1 MDTPDIRLSPLQGS
15 DVGPFINAAE
25 LYQTVN
31 INNRTDVR
39 DVLAIRKIETISNV
53 PDDWTAGDPCLPVG
67 FPLTGVI
74 CNKESSPRVIIVN
87 LTNMGITGD
96 IPASIANLTALT
108 QLLLGNNNLSGPITE
123 LSTLQLQNNQLTGD
137 IPSSLE
143 KLPMLN
149 ELFLENNNLNE
160 AVPAGLIK
168 PGLNLRVHPQNKTS
182 DKKNSKGR
190 WIIGL
195 AVGYKDDPN
204 EFQKLAVE
212 YTEEDIKAATNSY
225 STFIGKGGF
234 GSVFYGRLSGN
245 AVAVKMLST
254 DSFQGKQEFRNEVF
268 PFLPNTEFFIK
279 YNNFIHP
286 LLLFQPKF
294 PTYILVLV
302 FLAPGPARL
311 EKPLN
316 WQTRVDIAF
325 QAPEGLLYLHEGCSP
340 PNIHRDIKC
349 SNILL
354 DKRMF
359 AKIYDFGLSKLL
371 DNNQSY
377 ITTNV
382 KGTFGYLDPEYFGT
396 SSLNEKSDVYSF
408 GVVLLEIISGV
419 PPKEGIVETA
429 KELLS
434 RGRLTDLM
442 DSSLGGRYSLESAWK
457 VAEIAYTCVELRPIN
472 RPRMNTVVR
481 ELAEAKALILD
492 DSSESGYALTASSNA
507 LEIPQLR

>member
-15 DVGPFINAAE
+15 DVGPFINAAK

-39 DVLAIRKIETISNV
+39 D
-53 PDDWTAGDPCLPVG
+53 DDWTAGDPCLPVG

-123 LSTLQLQNNQLTGD
+123 LSTLKNLTTLQLQNNQLTGD

-168 PGLNLRVHPQNKTS
+168 PGLNLRHKSDRKVLTKESSIVQPQYT
-182 DKKNSKGR
+182 D
-190 WIIGL
+190 
-195 AVGYKDDPN
+195 KDDPN

-234 GSVFYGRLSGN
+234 GSVLYGRLSGN
-245 AVAVKMLST
+245 DVAVKMLST
-254 DSFQGKQEFRNEVF
+254 DSFQGKQEFRNEVT
-268 PFLPNTEFFIK
+268 LLSSIYHKNLV
-279 YNNFIHP
+279 NFIVYCR
-286 LLLFQPKF
+286 QP
-294 PTYILVLV
+294 IVALVYEFMEYGTLMDH
-302 FLAPGPARL
+302 LHGPARL

-316 WQTRVDIAF
+316 WQTRVDIVF
-325 QAPEGLLYLHEGCSP
+325 QAAEGLLYLHEGCSP

-419 PPKEGIVETA
+419 PPKEEIVETA

-472 RPRMNTVVR
+472 RPTMNTVVR

-507 LEIPQLR
+507 LEMPQLR